1 MVQRVPAT
9 TFVYTFIHNAMRIR
23 KNIATSDEGFLF
35 NPTTGDSFSTNKIG
49 AEIINLLKQDL
60 SVQDIIVEL
69 ADSYDVDTL
78 LLERDLE
85 EFTALLKEHSIL
97 E

>member
-1 MVQRVPAT
+1 MVTRVPTT
-9 TFVYTFIHNAMRIR
+9 TFAYTFIHNTMRIR

>member
-1 MVQRVPAT
+1 
-9 TFVYTFIHNAMRIR
+9 MRIR

-60 SVQDIIVEL
+60 NTQEIIDQLVK
-69 ADSYDVDTL
+69 SYDVDTI